1 MVNSSTRAFGGPMK
15 YIQGLGEFNKMAE
28 YTNNY
33 GGRAFFLIDGFLFK
47 NLNNR
52 LESIYKAG
60 GYPYNAVPFSG
71 ECCQEEIERVSD
83 LVRNVSA
90 DVLIGVGGG
99 KTLDTMKA
107 VASELGLSLIIVPT
121 SASTDAPTSAMSV
134 LYTKDGTYI
143 KNIRHKK
150 NAVLVLMDTEII
162 SKAPIRL
169 FISGMGDALATYFE
183 AMANDASDST
193 NYIGKGYRRC
203 KAAMAI
209 AKACFEILME
219 DGIKAKLALER
230 NICSEAVENVIE
242 ANTLMSGLGFE
253 NTGCACA
260 HGIHA
265 GLTELPSTHKF
276 FHGEKVAFG
285 VLCQMMLEN
294 TCSELFEKVMDFM
307 VNIGLPVAL
316 KQLDVENNPENV
328 RVIAHFTAI
337 ENKLIKSEPM
347 AINEEIVYNAIMAA
361 DAIGNYCLNK
371 KNGK

>member
-307 VNIGLPVAL
+307 VNIGLPVTL

>member
-1 MVNSSTRAFGGPMK
+1 M
-15 YIQGLGEFNKMAE
+15 
-28 YTNNY
+28 

-307 VNIGLPVAL
+307 VNIGLPVTL